1 VLRNTENPRRLNNR
15 GAGLVAAFWLAS
27 LSSAAHAQRDDPPLP
42 PRLDA
47 PLPANTQSAVSPRAG
62 ADQPRAAT
70 PAAPAGGASSSGA
83 GAIEGPGRPPKAARL
98 APLPESRGEV
108 PDEIIVLG
116 SDDPWRLP
124 DLGSWRAEEEQAER
138 RARVRVTFLHLYDA
152 DAPQE
157 PDNPFLIGREAQ
169 RFGRLQIFRWRVG
182 RRSKN

>member
-1 VLRNTENPRRLNNR
+1 MLRNIERARRLKSR
-15 GAGLVAAFWLAS
+15 GAGLVAACWLAS
-27 LSSAAHAQRDDPPLP
+27 SWSAAHAQREDPPLP

-47 PLPANTQSAVSPRAG
+47 PLPANTQPVGSPRAG
-62 ADQPRAAT
+62 ADEPHAAT
-70 PAAPAGGASSSGA
+70 PPSPASGASVSGVV
-83 GAIEGPGRPPKAARL
+83 EGPGRPRL
-98 APLPESRGEV
+98 APLPESRAGA

-138 RARVRVTFLHLYDA
+138 RSRVRVTFLHLYDP

-157 PDNPFLIGREAQ
+157 PANPFLIGREAQ

-182 RRSKN
+182 HRSKD